1 MLNAKR
7 KPAPKLKRI
16 TKHDRKTSTLYSQ
29 HRLPLMSKRNNAVK
43 PQNRPNSVVKRQ
55 NVLRVKLN
63 RLNNLIKLRNNP
75 LVS

>member
-1 MLNAKR
+1 
-7 KPAPKLKRI
+7 
-16 TKHDRKTSTLYSQ
+16 
-29 HRLPLMSKRNNAVK
+29 MSKRNNAVK